1 MHLPG
6 CCERKQSWDC
16 YQCLKDMSQG
26 LSVFLFWV
34 VFLRHGLRRCLG
46 GESACQADASLIP
59 GLGKSPGIGN
69 GNPPQYSC
77 LGNPLDRG
85 AWRAKAQGVTESGKK
100 QSMCT
105 LQSLDFF
112 RLPVLSSSWIWE
124 WWGVFWKQEW
134 KRKTHKTNISHL
146 EELWGTSGFITA
158 LSSSRSGLS
167 ELCRSLTEILKR
179 TDQCLQFKTMAH
191 VSWCFFFLFEILPI
205 SRPCI
210 HTLSLFWNFCL
221 MELHSITYF
230 SPSHSCESWRQ
241 IAQCP
246 FCVPFSFFPLM
257 WTIFCQ
263 EPWGSKSKLP

>member
-1 MHLPG
+1 MATPLSILAWEIPWTEEPG
-6 CCERKQSWDC
+6 
-16 YQCLKDMSQG
+16 
-26 LSVFLFWV
+26 
-34 VFLRHGLRRCLG
+34 GLRPR
-46 GESACQADASLIP
+46 ESQRVGWNRACTHI
-59 GLGKSPGIGN
+59 K
-69 GNPPQYSC
+69 
-77 LGNPLDRG
+77 
-85 AWRAKAQGVTESGKK
+85 AWI
-100 QSMCT
+100 
-105 LQSLDFF
+105 SLDS
-112 RLPVLSSSWIWE
+112 LCSPPVWIWE

-146 EELWGTSGFITA
+146 GELWGIFGFIAA

-246 FCVPFSFFPLM
+246 LCVPFSFFPLM
-257 WTIFCQ
+257 WIIFCQ